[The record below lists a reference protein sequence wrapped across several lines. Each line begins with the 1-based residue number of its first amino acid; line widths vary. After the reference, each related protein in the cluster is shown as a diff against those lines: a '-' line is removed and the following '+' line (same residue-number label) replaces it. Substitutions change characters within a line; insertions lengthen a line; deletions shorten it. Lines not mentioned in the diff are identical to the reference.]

1 MFALIGAEGEDAE
14 GAAELGLA
22 EGRGFGFAEGAQFA
36 GAALDDGAGDF
47 VRKSGGFGA
56 GAFGKRKDVE
66 IGEGQA
72 LDEGER
78 GGMLGFGLAGEAGDD
93 VGADGGMREAL
104 ADELDAAGVVLG
116 AVPAVHGGEDA
127 VGAGL
132 QRHVEM
138 LGDAIGGSEE
148 FDEIL
153 GDVERL
159 DGADAETFDG
169 GFVED
174 AAEEIFKFDAGRKV
188 AAVSAEV
195 DAAENDFAEAGFA
208 EAQNFLEDYFGRKAA
223 AFSADERDDAVG
235 TAGIATVLNLKRG
248 AGVIPFPAEDRGTEQ
263 NISFE
268 NIAGQDFCGRTQE
281 GHGARFQSGGREKG
295 I

>member
-1 MFALIGAEGEDAE
+1 M
-14 GAAELGLA
+14 
-22 EGRGFGFAEGAQFA
+22 
-36 GAALDDGAGDF
+36 
-47 VRKSGGFGA
+47 
-56 GAFGKRKDVE
+56 E

-93 VGADGGMREAL
+93 VGTDGGVGKAF
-104 ADELDAAGVVLG
+104 ADEFDPAGVVLS

-138 LGDAIGGSEE
+138 LGDAMRGGEE

-153 GDVERL
+153 GDVQRL

-174 AAEEIFKFDAGRKV
+174 AAEKSFEFDAGREV
-188 AAVSAEV
+188 AAVGAEV
-195 DAAENDFAEAGFA
+195 DAAKNDFAS
-208 EAQNFLEDYFGRKAA
+208 RI
-223 AFSADERDDAVG
+223 R
-235 TAGIATVLNLKRG
+235 
-248 AGVIPFPAEDRGTEQ
+248 
-263 NISFE
+263 
-268 NIAGQDFCGRTQE
+268 
-281 GHGARFQSGGREKG
+281 
-295 I
+295 